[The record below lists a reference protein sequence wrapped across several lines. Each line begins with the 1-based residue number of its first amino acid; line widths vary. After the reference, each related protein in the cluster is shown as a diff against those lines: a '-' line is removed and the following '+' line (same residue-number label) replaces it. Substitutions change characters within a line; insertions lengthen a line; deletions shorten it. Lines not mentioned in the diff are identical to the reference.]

1 MLDNLTDTFISRG
14 LFFLTCK
21 IEKIT
26 PVKGDFGHGGQCHYG
41 SGGQEGTLTS
51 HSLSFGPAAQVLA
64 RGPNQLGRMEII
76 GQVGFLEAPNLLY
89 GL

>member
-1 MLDNLTDTFISRG
+1 MDTFISLG
-14 LFFLTCK
+14 LFFLICK

-41 SGGQEGTLTS
+41 SGGLEGTLAS
-51 HSLSFGPAAQVLA
+51 HSLSSGPAAQVLA
-64 RGPNQLGRMEII
+64 RGPI